1 MMGNQVVVDADHLTE
16 LKRAIEHIQDLSLGD
31 IWYESKSELDKCVL
45 EDVESMQRAIDD
57 LTELAI
63 RLP

>member
-1 MMGNQVVVDADHLTE
+1 MGNQVMVDADHLQE
-16 LKRAIEHIQDLSLGD
+16 LKRTIEHIHDLSLCD
-31 IWYESKSELDKCVL
+31 IWYGSKSELYARPM
-45 EDVESMQRAIDD
+45 EDVRSMQRAIDD